1 FGPIVKSCIMLIAI
15 SVVLLVQRHFANSIS
30 IETVL
35 YEKLKNVVIMGFAAQ
50 FRHGLNY
57 SWLQIQSLGPQKA
70 RAGSV
75 CMCGYGFLKCCILL
89 VSCLPYTVPKE
100 SIHTPYSTFF
110 LLQSEFNMDSIRFS
124 HQSTQNGP

>member
-1 FGPIVKSCIMLIAI
+1 MRRYCLRVKSCIMLIAI

-57 SWLQIQSLGPQKA
+57 SWLQIQSLVMHQQ
-70 RAGSV
+70 S
-75 CMCGYGFLKCCILL
+75 F
-89 VSCLPYTVPKE
+89 SC
-100 SIHTPYSTFF
+100 
-110 LLQSEFNMDSIRFS
+110 QSLNLA
-124 HQSTQNGP
+124 